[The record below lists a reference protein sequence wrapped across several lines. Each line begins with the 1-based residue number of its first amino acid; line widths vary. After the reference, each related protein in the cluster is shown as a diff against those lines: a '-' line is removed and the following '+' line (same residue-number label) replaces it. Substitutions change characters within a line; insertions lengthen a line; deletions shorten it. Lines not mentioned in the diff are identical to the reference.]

1 MSALEN
7 IMPDWPW
14 PLKVTAFFV
23 CLFFLLVI
31 VTVSALI
38 ILRSYK
44 NARDR
49 KKKLFQD
56 NIDTFLNN
64 ALFDETFDLKKEAK
78 TFRFQFLIF
87 KLQKKI
93 AVRQILVYNENLK
106 GESSITLKHIFRAL
120 ELDIFI
126 LDSLK
131 NGRWYDKAR
140 AIYVLSELH
149 VKESKQ
155 VALYL
160 NDKHETV
167 RAQAIYFYIKT
178 AENNPLSFF
187 SKLKKELTLWE
198 LIQLEDCLK
207 FVYEGAT
214 PDFSLWLKHELNTVL
229 LFSIRMIQQ
238 FNQFEHI
245 PAIVPFL
252 DHPNEQVRKQAVT
265 SLRKLNYEKLLDE
278 VMPKFSKETRLVKK
292 EIIKAVEALGDL
304 QMLHKLKPALE
315 QNMEWQTQLM
325 YLTAEKRMQPN
336 F

>member
-1 MSALEN
+1 
-7 IMPDWPW
+7 MPDWPW

-38 ILRSYK
+38 ILRRYK

-126 LDSLK
+126 LDSF
-131 NGRWYDKAR
+131 R
-140 AIYVLSELH
+140 
-149 VKESKQ
+149 
-155 VALYL
+155 
-160 NDKHETV
+160 
-167 RAQAIYFYIKT
+167 
-178 AENNPLSFF
+178 
-187 SKLKKELTLWE
+187 
-198 LIQLEDCLK
+198 
-207 FVYEGAT
+207 
-214 PDFSLWLKHELNTVL
+214 
-229 LFSIRMIQQ
+229 
-238 FNQFEHI
+238 
-245 PAIVPFL
+245 
-252 DHPNEQVRKQAVT
+252 
-265 SLRKLNYEKLLDE
+265 
-278 VMPKFSKETRLVKK
+278 
-292 EIIKAVEALGDL
+292 
-304 QMLHKLKPALE
+304 
-315 QNMEWQTQLM
+315 
-325 YLTAEKRMQPN
+325 
-336 F
+336 